1 MSASTDNNE
10 VPTNNTAPASSNQSQ
25 SRKGKKRKRVKQ
37 SDKDEQYQKER
48 TDRYN
53 KLHHTCTKH
62 FHREAKVVKSF
73 ECQKIVRSIKALK
86 DTLSNGDGDGEATT
100 ATSKQQKRLETL
112 QQKLERTKKMELDG
126 LVQVGLKRLGVL
138 SLDPKLDANDT
149 NDTAVLDSNGHT
161 ESPTNKT
168 QDTITSSQSEDPF
181 YQTLLESMFRHKRLS
196 NALDQLNEK
205 VTDYRQWTLRRAQGG
220 NNNNYGDDQ
229 LGGKKGK
236 KKKKKQSSD
245 PGNDTLVVAGG
256 FNSRKRGLNLGG
268 HEGASG
274 LFIGSLSGMAAE
286 GYDDDENVGD
296 EYGDDYEYP
305 TVEKKK
311 NRPGQRARRAKAMA
325 IEAKNA
331 GKTWDSSINWREKK
345 KDADGDQIRS
355 TGSSRGGDKRDKNN
369 SRDKQNTR
377 NKSNTDNKPK
387 EAKHQDIATMGK
399 AWKEEGNA
407 HPSWAAKAAT
417 QKSQG
422 IAEFKGKK
430 ITFD

>member
-10 VPTNNTAPASSNQSQ
+10 VPTNDKAPASPNQSQ

-53 KLHHTCTKH
+53 KLHHACTKH

-100 ATSKQQKRLETL
+100 ATSKQKKRLETL
-112 QQKLERTKKMELDG
+112 QQKLDRTKKMELDI
-126 LVQVGLKRLGVL
+126 LVQIGLKRLGVL
-138 SLDPKLDANDT
+138 SLDPKLVANDT
-149 NDTAVLDSNGHT
+149 NDSISDDNRHT
-161 ESPTNKT
+161 KAT
-168 QDTITSSQSEDPF
+168 SQSEDPF
-181 YQTLLESMFRHKRLS
+181 YQALLESMFRHKRLS

-205 VTDYRQWTLRRAQGG
+205 VTDYRQWTVRRAQGG
-220 NNNNYGDDQ
+220 NNNSYGDDQ

-236 KKKKKQSSD
+236 KKKKKQQQSSD

-286 GYDDDENVGD
+286 DYDDDDEEGVGD
-296 EYGDDYEYP
+296 EYGAEYEYP

-331 GKTWDSSINWREKK
+331 GKTWDLSINWREKK
-345 KDADGDQIRS
+345 DDTDGDQIRS
-355 TGSSRGGDKRDKNN
+355 TGVSRGGERRDNSN
-369 SRDKQNTR
+369 SRERQNTR
-377 NKSNTDNKPK
+377 NKSNADNKPK

-407 HPSWAAKAAT
+407 HPSWAAKAAA

>member
-10 VPTNNTAPASSNQSQ
+10 VPTNNKAPASSNQSQ

-37 SDKDEQYQKER
+37 SDKNEQYQKER

-53 KLHHTCTKH
+53 KLHHACTKH

-73 ECQKIVRSIKALK
+73 ECQKIVRSIKAIK
-86 DTLSNGDGDGEATT
+86 DTLSSGDGEREASSTL
-100 ATSKQQKRLETL
+100 KHQKRLETL
-112 QQKLERTKKMELDG
+112 QQKLDHTKKMELDV

-138 SLDPKLDANDT
+138 SLDPKLDAKDT
-149 NDTAVLDSNGHT
+149 NDTAVSDSNGHT

-168 QDTITSSQSEDPF
+168 QDTITSSQSEDLF

-205 VTDYRQWTLRRAQGG
+205 VTDYRQWTVRRAQGG

-236 KKKKKQSSD
+236 KKKKRQQQSSD

-286 GYDDDENVGD
+286 GYDDDEGGD

-345 KDADGDQIRS
+345 KDTTDGERS
-355 TGSSRGGDKRDKNN
+355 TGGSRGGERREKSN

-387 EAKHQDIATMGK
+387 ETKHQDIATMGK

-407 HPSWAAKAAT
+407 HPSWAAKAAA

>member
-10 VPTNNTAPASSNQSQ
+10 VPTNDKAPASLNQS
-25 SRKGKKRKRVKQ
+25 SRKGQKRKRVKQ

-53 KLHHTCTKH
+53 KLHHACTKH

-86 DTLSNGDGDGEATT
+86 DTLSSGDGDGDATT
-100 ATSKQQKRLETL
+100 ATSKAQKRLETL
-112 QQKLERTKKMELDG
+112 QQKLERTKKMDLDV

-138 SLDPKLDANDT
+138 SLDPKLDATDT
-149 NDTAVLDSNGHT
+149 NDTISDNNLP
-161 ESPTNKT
+161 ESTPPSS
-168 QDTITSSQSEDPF
+168 DTKTSSQSEDPF

-205 VTDYRQWTLRRAQGG
+205 VADYRQWTVRRAQGG
-220 NNNNYGDDQ
+220 NNNYGDDQ
-229 LGGKKGK
+229 VGGKKGEK
-236 KKKKKQSSD
+236 KKQQQSSD

-286 GYDDDENVGD
+286 GYDDEEGGGD
-296 EYGDDYEYP
+296 EYGDDY
-305 TVEKKK
+305 VEKKK

-331 GKTWDSSINWREKK
+331 GKTWGSSINWREKK
-345 KDADGDQIRS
+345 MDTDGDQRG
-355 TGSSRGGDKRDKNN
+355 TGCSRGEERRDNSN
-369 SRDKQNTR
+369 SRERQNTR
-377 NKSNTDNKPK
+377 NKSNTDNKPN
-387 EAKHQDIATMGK
+387 ETKHQDIATTGK
-399 AWKEEGNA
+399 TWKEEGNA
-407 HPSWAAKAAT
+407 HPSWAAKAA